1 MTQLPTLSL
10 RLHKPHSSLFG
21 FLAYRIAIHVWPCT
35 CDGASGPLYL
45 SSHNEQRGG
54 GITYVTFEEPVE
66 SAMLAHQCQC
76 FYIACEQ
83 GLFSSAL
90 NYDLARAFE
99 TRKSES
105 ASFLPQNRTVGFIT
119 HMQFLMVFWHAMNE
133 RDKRKNIGP

>member
-10 RLHKPHSSLFG
+10 QPHSSLFG
-21 FLAYRIAIHVWPCT
+21 FLAYSIAIHVRPRT
-35 CDGASGPLYL
+35 CDGASGPQYS
-45 SSHNEQRGG
+45 SSHNKQGEG
-54 GITYVTFEEPVE
+54 GITCVTFEEPVE

-83 GLFSSAL
+83 GLSSSVL

>member
-10 RLHKPHSSLFG
+10 RLHTPHSSLFG
-21 FLAYRIAIHVWPCT
+21 FLAYRIAIHVRPCT
-35 CDGASGPLYL
+35 CDGASGPYIYL
-45 SSHNEQRGG
+45 HTINSGEG

-83 GLFSSAL
+83 GLSSSAL